1 MFDISLNELGF
12 DCFYAHKNPDGTPFV
27 FEHGIEEMAER
38 AADRERRRA
47 QRTRASDLRRVRET
61 LDSVGRMLHDDFEG
75 FVAAM
80 RAEFGDTVG
89 DQFDLDIDDDDDD
102 WAGEDDDDGDSW
114 TTDDEDG
121 LTELADDEEHDISE
135 RWFTERALAVRAL
148 RGVQLHYPFTD
159 TGAFYVPVA
168 S

>member
-1 MFDISLNELGF
+1 
-12 DCFYAHKNPDGTPFV
+12 
-27 FEHGIEEMAER
+27 MAER

-80 RAEFGDTVG
+80 RAEFGDNVG
-89 DQFDLDIDDDDDD
+89 DRFEFDIDDDDDD
-102 WAGEDDDDGDSW
+102 WDEEDDEDDDSW

-121 LTELADDEEHDISE
+121 LTQLADDENHDISE
-135 RWFTERALAVRAL
+135 RWFVERASTVR
-148 RGVQLHYPFTD
+148 
-159 TGAFYVPVA
+159 
-168 S
+168 